1 MFRALALLSTL
12 ALAACGFTLRGSA
25 DLPAALQTLQLQA
38 IDANTDIVREMRRTL
53 VNNDITVV
61 DDARPGV
68 YRLGIGNEQS
78 FERVLS
84 VNSNA
89 RAGEYAITMSVPF
102 QLRGSTAE
110 EFVIPPET
118 ITLERVYLADPNNA
132 VAKAEEAAVI
142 REEMRQDVTA
152 QIMRRLQSIH
162 F

>member
-1 MFRALALLSTL
+1 MRPILLLFTL
-12 ALAACGFTLRGSA
+12 ALAACGFSLRGSA

-38 IDANTDIVREMRRTL
+38 IDASTDIVREMRRTL
-53 VNNDITVV
+53 VDNDITVL

-102 QLRGSTAE
+102 QLRTAE
-110 EFVIPPET
+110 EFIIGPET

-132 VAKAEEAAVI
+132 VAKAEEAALI
-142 REEMRQDVTA
+142 REEMRQDVAA
-152 QIMRRLQSIH
+152 QIMRRLQSLNL
-162 F
+162 